1 MKRVIAFSDSHG
13 DKRALQTACE
23 LALKSGPIHTVLFL
37 GDGLSDFDALKPLLA
52 SNGTLHFAVRGNNDW
67 SRSEPAELC
76 FVVNGVRFYACHGH
90 GWHVKYG
97 LDRLWYAARECE
109 AQVALYGH
117 THRADIELERGMYL
131 VNPGAV
137 CEHHRGIP
145 YAEIQVEDNGGVRVR
160 LMNGKE

>member
-1 MKRVIAFSDSHG
+1 MKRIIVFSDSHG
-13 DKRALQTACE
+13 DAQALKTAYE
-23 LALKSGPIHTVLFL
+23 LALKAGGIHTVVFL

-52 SNGTLHFAVRGNNDW
+52 ANGTLHHAVRGNNDW

-76 FVVNGVRFYACHGH
+76 FSVCGVRFYACHGH
-90 GWHVKYG
+90 AWHVKYG

-117 THRADIELERGMYL
+117 THRADVELERGMYL

-137 CEHHRGIP
+137 CERYRGIP
-145 YAEIQVEDNGGVRVR
+145 YADIRVEENGGVRVK
-160 LMNGKE
+160 LMKGEG